1 MPLFEKYWIEFSPPR
16 FKLIVNP
23 GQRQV
28 IVSNKSLTL
37 FNSTSV
43 WVKNSSEGCHVTSV
57 PLPFTPLPEVLF
69 SKTPSLKVINSYWSS
84 LQVLT
89 LSQWLKNVVILLP
102 IPKEPR
108 EVPS

>member
-1 MPLFEKYWIEFSPPR
+1 MAKRLLINSSPFKFLLTKSLMPLFEKYWIEFSPPR

-69 SKTPSLKVINSYWSS
+69 QK
-84 LQVLT
+84 
-89 LSQWLKNVVILLP
+89 LLL
-102 IPKEPR
+102 
-108 EVPS
+108 